1 MKKKEMKEKRGKCER
16 AMLVAL
22 LAISMTLLL
31 GGIATVSAV
40 THTEVASVT
49 RYVPA
54 GPGAGEEFVVKL
66 TISGELPLVVGIV
79 ETIPDGFSF
88 VSTTHPAS
96 DYSVSGQKISFA
108 AIDVTSIEY
117 TVRAH
122 SSGDGTFTGE
132 WVDLLVLTSTLPEEE
147 GKTGRWHT
155 VVGGGGASAI
165 EEGVT
170 ATPIPA
176 SKVPGFEVIFAVV
189 SLLLIGYA
197 MVFRKRGKKEV
208 M

>member
-1 MKKKEMKEKRGKCER
+1 MRKILLFYL
-16 AMLVAL
+16 LV
-22 LAISMTLLL
+22 ISITLLL

-88 VSTTHPAS
+88 VCTTHPAN
-96 DYSVSGQKISFA
+96 DYRVSGQKISFA
-108 AIDVTSIEY
+108 AIDVTPIEY
-117 TVRAH
+117 TVRAP

-132 WVDLLVLTSTLPEEE
+132 WVDLLVLTSTLPEED
-147 GKTGRWHT
+147 GKTGRWHK

-170 ATPIPA
+170 ATPTPA
-176 SKVPGFEVIFAVV
+176 SKVPGFETIFAVV
-189 SLLLIGYA
+189 SLLIVYLV
-197 MVFRKRGKKEV
+197 VFKKKGIRRQ
-208 M
+208 